1 MIRKAFLQLHIA
13 VFLAGFTAIF
23 GKLIGLN
30 EGLLVWYR
38 MLLTALVLAWLIGRR
53 GRLPK
58 LTLKETLRLFGV
70 GGIIAFHWIAF
81 YGSVKYG
88 NVSIAVVCLSASG
101 FFSALLEPFISKR
114 KFSPAELLLGIL
126 SIAGVVIIFDFHPHL
141 QTGVVLGILSALG
154 SALFPI
160 YNKQLVE
167 RYDPETLTFY
177 EMTGGFL
184 FLSAFM
190 PVYLWFNGSYYFWPT
205 PSDWVYMMILVL
217 ACTVL
222 CFHLQLRALRHIS
235 AFTVNLSY
243 NLEPVY
249 GIVLAFIFFREN
261 ESLHPFFYLGVL
273 LILLSVVLQ
282 MQRVWSE
289 KKNASN

>member
-1 MIRKAFLQLHIA
+1 
-13 VFLAGFTAIF
+13 
-23 GKLIGLN
+23 
-30 EGLLVWYR
+30 
-38 MLLTALVLAWLIGRR
+38 
-53 GRLPK
+53 
-58 LTLKETLRLFGV
+58 
-70 GGIIAFHWIAF
+70 
-81 YGSVKYG
+81 
-88 NVSIAVVCLSASG
+88 
-101 FFSALLEPFISKR
+101 
-114 KFSPAELLLGIL
+114 
-126 SIAGVVIIFDFHPHL
+126 
-141 QTGVVLGILSALG
+141 
-154 SALFPI
+154 
-160 YNKQLVE
+160 
-167 RYDPETLTFY
+167 
-177 EMTGGFL
+177 
-184 FLSAFM
+184 M

-205 PSDWVYMMILVL
+205 PSDWFYMLILVL